1 MYQTSCLQAVQNICK
16 NEVDKGEI
24 AMENLCF
31 NTERIIKTDVLVCG
45 GGVAGCAAA
54 LAAARHGAKV
64 ILIENAGTLG
74 GQAGIGIVTPLDAV
88 KARNGKSFGGMIK
101 EFCDDIANA
110 GEKYCF
116 NDDPQKRHFSLG
128 SPHITKYILLK
139 KLVEAGVQVRFHTTL
154 VSADTDEKNVT
165 SAVVLDKTGFCV
177 IKAESF
183 IDATGDA
190 DLIAFSG
197 AEFSL
202 GSEKG
207 VLDSLTKN
215 DMDKRHFS
223 DEKYSGYSSDG
234 VMQPVSIFFI
244 MGGVNID
251 EARKLNN
258 KKLKFGDLGI
268 TRERFENW
276 KFAGSCGFEIT
287 DERIPMPQG
296 RVLIS
301 RGPRED
307 MAVINMSRVTGINGA
322 DADSLNEG
330 EIKAQLQLIAIVDF
344 LQTFIPGFEKSYL
357 IQSANTLGVRE
368 TRRLNGRYKLSGY
381 EAILCEPKSDAVARG
396 SYCIDIHDPN
406 GKSAAVGGNIKGDF
420 YDIPYGCLLAKEFD
434 NLLACGRC
442 ISVDHV
448 THASTRIQG
457 TCIMTGQAAGTA
469 CAMALK
475 KGIKPANLNVEEL
488 KTQLIAD
495 GVYLD

>member
-1 MYQTSCLQAVQNICK
+1 MVIIMKELKFSTNR
-16 NEVDKGEI
+16 EI
-24 AMENLCF
+24 N
-31 NTERIIKTDVLVCG
+31 TDVLVAG
-45 GGVAGCAAA
+45 GGVGGCAAA

-64 ILIENAGTLG
+64 VLIESGGTLG
-74 GQAGIGIVTPLDAV
+74 GQAGIGLVTPLDAV
-88 KARNGKSFGGMIK
+88 HTRGGKSFGGMIK
-101 EFCDDIANA
+101 EFCTDIAEA

-116 NDDPQKRHFSLG
+116 NDNPEKKHFSLG

-139 KLVEAGVQVRFHTTL
+139 KLVEAGVDVRFHTTL
-154 VSADTDEKNVT
+154 VAAETENENVSSVT
-165 SAVVLDKTGFCV
+165 VLDKSGFCV

-197 AEFSL
+197 AEYVL
-202 GSEKG
+202 GSEAG
-207 VLDSLTKN
+207 VLDSLVTN

-223 DEKYSGYSSDG
+223 DEKYSGYSRDG

-268 TRERFENW
+268 TKERFENW
-276 KFAGSCGFEIT
+276 KYAGTCGFEIT
-287 DERIPMPQG
+287 DDRIPMPQG

-307 MAVINMSRVTGINGA
+307 MAVVNMSRVTGINGA

-330 EIKAQLQLIAIVDF
+330 EVKAQLQLIAIVDF

-368 TRRLNGRYKLSGY
+368 TRRLKGRYVLTGN
-381 EAILCEPKSDAVARG
+381 EAILCNPNVDAIARG

-420 YDIPYGCLLAKEFD
+420 YDIPYGCLVAKEFD

-469 CAMALK
+469 AAMALK
-475 KGIKPANLNVEEL
+475 KNIKPANIDVQEL
-488 KTQLIAD
+488 KAKLIND

>member
-1 MYQTSCLQAVQNICK
+1 MKTLNFSTNR
-16 NEVDKGEI
+16 EI
-24 AMENLCF
+24 V
-31 NTERIIKTDVLVCG
+31 TDVLVAG

-54 LAAARHGAKV
+54 LAAARHGARV
-64 ILIENAGTLG
+64 VLIESGGTLG
-74 GQAGIGIVTPLDAV
+74 GSAGIGIVTPLDAV
-88 KARNGKSFGGMIK
+88 SARDGGRHFGGLIK
-101 EFCDDIANA
+101 EFCTDIAEA

-116 NDDPQKRHFSLG
+116 NDNPEKKHFSLG
-128 SPHITKYILLK
+128 SPHVTKYILLK
-139 KLVEAGVQVRFHTTL
+139 KLVEAGVDIHFHTTL
-154 VSADTDEKNVT
+154 VSAECEDREVKSV
-165 SAVVLDKTGFCV
+165 AVFDKSGFCI
-177 IKAESF
+177 IKAKSF

-197 AEFSL
+197 AEYVL

-207 VLDSLTKN
+207 VLDSLTEN
-215 DMDKRHFS
+215 DLDKRHFS
-223 DEKYSGYSSDG
+223 DEKYAGYSKDG

-244 MGGVNID
+244 MGGVDID

-258 KKLKFGDLGI
+258 KKLCFGDLGI
-268 TRERFENW
+268 TKEKFEAW
-276 KFAGSCGFEIT
+276 KFAGTCGFEIT
-287 DERIPMPQG
+287 DDRIPMPQG

-307 MAVINMSRVTGINGA
+307 MAVVNMSRVTGINGA

-368 TRRLNGRYKLSGY
+368 TRRLKGRYVLSGN
-381 EAILCEPKSDAVARG
+381 EAILCNPLEDRVARG
-396 SYCIDIHDPN
+396 SYIIDIHDPN
-406 GKSAAVGGNIKGDF
+406 GKSAAVGGRIKGDF
-420 YDIPYGCLLAKEFD
+420 YDIPYGCLVAKEYD

-448 THASTRIQG
+448 AHASTRIQG

-469 CAMALK
+469 TAIALK
-475 KGIKPANLNVEEL
+475 ENIKPADINVESL
-488 KTQLIAD
+488 QKILIDD

>member
-1 MYQTSCLQAVQNICK
+1 MKALT
-16 NEVDKGEI
+16 
-24 AMENLCF
+24 F
-31 NTERIIKTDVLVCG
+31 NTNREIVTDVFVAG

-64 ILIENAGTLG
+64 VLIESGGTLG

-88 KARNGKSFGGMIK
+88 RARNGKSFGGLIK
-101 EFCDDIANA
+101 EFCDEIAEA

-116 NDDPQKRHFSLG
+116 NDNPEKKHFSLG
-128 SPHITKYILLK
+128 SPHITKYIMLK
-139 KLVEAGVQVRFHTTL
+139 KLVEAGVDVHFHTTL
-154 VSADTDEKNVT
+154 VSAECEGKEVK
-165 SAVVLDKTGFCV
+165 SVAVLDKSGFCT

-197 AEFSL
+197 AEYVL

-207 VLDSLTKN
+207 VLDSLVMN

-223 DEKYSGYSSDG
+223 EEKYSGYEKDG

-244 MGGVNID
+244 MGGVDID

-258 KKLKFGDLGI
+258 KKLCFGDLGI
-268 TRERFENW
+268 TKEKFEAW
-276 KFAGSCGFEIT
+276 KFANTCGFEVM
-287 DERIPMPQG
+287 DDRIPMPQG

-307 MAVINMSRVTGINGA
+307 MAVVNMSRVTGINGA

-368 TRRLNGRYKLSGY
+368 TRRLKGRYVLTGG
-381 EAILCEPKSDAVARG
+381 EAILCDPKADAIARG

-406 GKSAAVGGNIKGDF
+406 GKSAAVGGHIKGNF
-420 YDIPYGCLLAKEFD
+420 YDIPYGCLLAKEYD

-469 CAMALK
+469 AALSLK
-475 KGIKPANLNVEEL
+475 QNIVPADIDVKYLRE
-488 KTQLIAD
+488 TLIND

>member
-1 MYQTSCLQAVQNICK
+1 MKNIS
-16 NEVDKGEI
+16 
-24 AMENLCF
+24 F
-31 NTERIIKTDVLVCG
+31 NVEREIKTDVLVAG

-54 LAAARHGAKV
+54 LSAARHGAKV
-64 ILIENAGTLG
+64 ILVENGGTLG

-88 KARNGKSFGGMIK
+88 RSRNSKKSFGGLIK
-101 EFCDDIANA
+101 EFCDDIAEL

-116 NDDPQKRHFSLG
+116 NDNPEKKHFSLG

-139 KLVEAGVQVRFHTTL
+139 KLVEAGVDVRFHTTL
-154 VSADTDEKNVT
+154 VSADTKESKVKSVT
-165 SAVVLDKTGFCV
+165 VLDKSGFM
-177 IKAESF
+177 IINAKSF

-190 DLIAFSG
+190 DLVAFSG
-197 AEFSL
+197 AEFVL
-202 GSEKG
+202 GSEAG
-207 VLDSLTKN
+207 VLDSLVSN

-223 DEKYSGYSSDG
+223 DEKYSGYSVDG

-244 MGGVNID
+244 MGGVNIE
-251 EARKLNN
+251 EARTLNN

-268 TRERFENW
+268 TKERFENW
-276 KFAGSCGFEIT
+276 KFANTCGFEIT
-287 DERIPMPQG
+287 DDRIPMPQG

-307 MAVINMSRVTGINGA
+307 MAVVNMSRVTGINAA

-344 LQTFIPGFEKSYL
+344 LQEFIPGFENSYL

-368 TRRLNGRYKLSGY
+368 TRRLKGRYVLTGS
-381 EAILCEPKSDAVARG
+381 EAILCEPSEERIARG
-396 SYCIDIHDPN
+396 AYCIDIHDPN

-420 YDIPYGCLLAKEFD
+420 YDIPYGCLIAKEYD

-448 THASTRIQG
+448 THASSRIQG

-469 CAMALK
+469 AAVALK
-475 KGIKPANLNVEEL
+475 EEINPADINVQKLREI
-488 KTQLIAD
+488 LIND